1 MVDLITT
8 VLVMSLT
15 GGILTVLMFLLK
27 PFARDRLSKA
37 VQYYLWLVVIAA
49 FLTPVSR
56 MIVLPETN
64 AVPIAPVQSIVE
76 QIITPYSEPTAQ
88 DSTTYSEPVAQVST
102 AYPEPVDQASEV
114 DSEHITGYSVS
125 PVQRTETPVTLIIT
139 LAYLSG
145 AILTL
150 SYHLIGHVAANRIL
164 FRRNRQAGKEEYAT
178 LAGICGNR
186 RIPKLYRNPLVSTPM
201 MVGLLHPT
209 ILLPDREYT
218 RAQLGGILCHEVT
231 HLRRKDIVVK
241 WLAMLCCAVHWFNPA
256 IWLAR
261 REFDRACEL
270 SCDEAV
276 IRGFDTESKFN
287 YCETMLLFAAH
298 DPVPKTPLSTTLLST
313 TLLSTMMCDEKLA
326 LKARFKSVMSHKRH
340 TRFVTWISASAF
352 AMAILLALS
361 LGAGAAS
368 VASPVSDEKGFNEL
382 SSLSE
387 GSEVTTETP
396 EAETTSDAGAHFSP
410 DMPARDSSA
419 IHNIAL
425 TDRKLTLEIM
435 GRSNGTLPGT
445 PECLQNKKL
454 TDTERNLHQYC
465 HGERCYANLFD
476 TSYKT
481 NRFK

>member
-1 MVDLITT
+1 MVDLLTT

-15 GGILTVLMFLLK
+15 GGILAVLMFLLK

-56 MIVLPETN
+56 IIVFPETR
-64 AVPIAPVQSIVE
+64 AVPLAPLQSIVE
-76 QIITPYSEPTAQ
+76 QTVLT
-88 DSTTYSEPVAQVST
+88 
-102 AYPEPVDQASEV
+102 YPEPIAQATEGDMERTTGDTMSP
-114 DSEHITGYSVS
+114 EHGNTSA
-125 PVQRTETPVTLIIT
+125 TLIIT
-139 LAYLSG
+139 LTYLTG
-145 AILTL
+145 AILVL
-150 SYHLIGHVAANRIL
+150 SYHLIGHIVANRIL

-186 RIPKLYRNPLVSTPM
+186 RIPKLYRNLLVSTPM

-287 YCETMLLFAAH
+287 YCETMLLFAANN
-298 DPVPKTPLSTTLLST
+298 PIPKTFLSSAMLST

-382 SSLSE
+382 SALSE

-425 TDRKLTLEIM
+425 TDRKLTLEII

-445 PECLQNKKL
+445 PECLKNKKL